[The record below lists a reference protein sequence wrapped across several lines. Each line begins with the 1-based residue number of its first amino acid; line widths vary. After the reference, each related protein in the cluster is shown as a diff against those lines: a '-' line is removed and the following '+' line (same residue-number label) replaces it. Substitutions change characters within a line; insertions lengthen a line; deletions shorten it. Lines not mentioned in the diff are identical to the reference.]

1 MCGIIGLVGRYDR
14 NEGRRLVS
22 AMSCALARRGPDGE
36 GLEQWSGATLAHRRL
51 AIFDLSEAGRQPM
64 ITDDRGL
71 GVVFNGAIY
80 NFRQLRSELARCGYA
95 FSSETDTEVLLHGY
109 REWGIDGLVERL
121 RGMFA
126 FALWD
131 DATEVVHLV
140 RDRLGVKPLV
150 YVEAPTFLAFASTPR
165 ALRAAGLVDEI
176 DAEAVAEFLEFGFVS
191 ERRVIYRGASK
202 VPPATIITWSAT
214 GRTARRY
221 WESPLPGTGASVSF
235 DDAVNETE
243 RLLLQAVERR
253 LQADVPIGALLSGG
267 VDSALVC
274 WAVRELGGDVRAF
287 TVGTPGSTGDETDDA
302 SATAR
307 ELGIAHTVLPL
318 SDESPIRSEELTQAF
333 AEPFA
338 SSSAFG
344 LLRVSEVIRS
354 RATVLLTGDGGDDLY
369 LGYPRHRHLL
379 AAQRLARWL
388 PSAAR
393 PAWQL
398 VRRAFPSRGAARR
411 AMHFV
416 DYATGGL
423 GAFLAAGEQRA
434 AYEARGLLG
443 TRLQGLRVP
452 DRQLPW
458 STRSARTVL
467 SDYLEY
473 DRGVQFVSEY
483 LTKVDGATMYHALE
497 ARAPFFDQELW
508 EYGASLPLELRLR
521 GGELK
526 PILRTIVRRRISERA
541 AIARKRGFTIPVEE
555 WMATRWRDS
564 VRRSFQDSALA
575 SEGWI
580 RADAVI
586 RTLDEESR
594 AGRVSTRLWYLYI
607 LEEWMKAERA
617 AVPASSIRATRVAV

>member
-1 MCGIIGLVGRYDR
+1 
-14 NEGRRLVS
+14 
-22 AMSCALARRGPDGE
+22 
-36 GLEQWSGATLAHRRL
+36 
-51 AIFDLSEAGRQPM
+51 
-64 ITDDRGL
+64 
-71 GVVFNGAIY
+71 
-80 NFRQLRSELARCGYA
+80 
-95 FSSETDTEVLLHGY
+95 
-109 REWGIDGLVERL
+109 
-121 RGMFA
+121 
-126 FALWD
+126 
-131 DATEVVHLV
+131 
-140 RDRLGVKPLV
+140 
-150 YVEAPTFLAFASTPR
+150 
-165 ALRAAGLVDEI
+165 
-176 DAEAVAEFLEFGFVS
+176 
-191 ERRVIYRGASK
+191 
-202 VPPATIITWSAT
+202 
-214 GRTARRY
+214 
-221 WESPLPGTGASVSF
+221 
-235 DDAVNETE
+235 
-243 RLLLQAVERR
+243 
-253 LQADVPIGALLSGG
+253 
-267 VDSALVC
+267 
-274 WAVRELGGDVRAF
+274 
-287 TVGTPGSTGDETDDA
+287 
-302 SATAR
+302 
-307 ELGIAHTVLPL
+307 
-318 SDESPIRSEELTQAF
+318 
-333 AEPFA
+333 
-338 SSSAFG
+338 
-344 LLRVSEVIRS
+344 
-354 RATVLLTGDGGDDLY
+354 
-369 LGYPRHRHLL
+369 
-379 AAQRLARWL
+379 
-388 PSAAR
+388 
-393 PAWQL
+393 
-398 VRRAFPSRGAARR
+398 
-411 AMHFV
+411 MHFV